1 MKPSTHNTRSSK
13 HDTKNNNNSKRQK
26 TEDIT
31 EWEQN
36 YGVDKN
42 NSNGL
47 SLEIVL
53 AMKIR
58 QYICVMWNYDA
69 TDIEDIRNFCPAYLR
84 RVSNEKYEV
93 MDDQDDICFA
103 ELLVGG
109 DDGLANIW
117 GTSKEFCDYCRGNKL
132 FYGGYN
138 RATNSSTVEDH
149 DCTP

>member
-69 TDIEDIRNFCPAYLR
+69 TDIEDIRTSVLP
-84 RVSNEKYEV
+84 
-93 MDDQDDICFA
+93 IFA
-103 ELLVGG
+103 G
-109 DDGLANIW
+109 
-117 GTSKEFCDYCRGNKL
+117 
-132 FYGGYN
+132 
-138 RATNSSTVEDH
+138 
-149 DCTP
+149 